1 MSIMTSPAAVD
12 YSTIHADPAGGFIG
26 AAAVIAE
33 SEDGRERVV
42 IKADPYGADVDF
54 TEVVGELS
62 GGWGFAPLRAGY
74 NQIHISE
81 GEYGD
86 TIHRAYYEL
95 GDIELTAR
103 FMRVFYGVHA
113 FPFGA
118 TTGFSQGDWCEGVI
132 VVPDNFEADK
142 AREAAES
149 TLTTFCEWAAGVAFY
164 AEIQSRED
172 DSDEWG
178 VEDALYGIVGYRHD
192 TDSDYLAQGIPVLPE
207 LRELTAHYTTTVEY
221 R

>member
-1 MSIMTSPAAVD
+1 MNTTTNSTAVD
-12 YSTIHADPAGGFIG
+12 YSTIHAYPAGGFIG
-26 AAAVIAE
+26 EAAVIAE
-33 SEDGRERVV
+33 SEDGLERVV
-42 IKADPYGADVDF
+42 IKSDTYGSYLDF
-54 TEVVGELS
+54 TEVVGDLS

-132 VVPDNFEADK
+132 VVPDEFLADK

-149 TLTTFCEWAAGVAFY
+149 TLTAFSEWAAGVAFS
-164 AEIQSRED
+164 AETQNREET
-172 DSDEWG
+172 SDEWTT
-178 VEDALYGIVGYRHD
+178 EDVLHGIIGYRHD
-192 TDSDYLAQGIPVLPE
+192 TDADYLAQGIPVLPE

-221 R
+221 L

>member
-1 MSIMTSPAAVD
+1 MSTMTNSAAVD

-26 AAAVIAE
+26 DAAVIAE
-33 SEDGRERVV
+33 SEDGLERVV
-42 IKADPYGADVDF
+42 IKSDTYGSDLDF
-54 TEVVGELS
+54 TEVVGEFS
-62 GGWGFAPLRAGY
+62 DGWGFAPLRAGY
-74 NQIHISE
+74 SQIHISE

-86 TIHRAYYEL
+86 VIHSAYDEF

-132 VVPDNFEADK
+132 VVPDEFLADK

-149 TLTTFCEWAAGVAFY
+149 TLTAFSEWAAGVAFY
-164 AEIQSRED
+164 SEIQSRED
-172 DSDEWG
+172 SSEEWT
-178 VEDALYGIVGYRHD
+178 VEDALYGIIGYRHD
-192 TDSDYLAQGIPVLPE
+192 TDADYLAQGIPVLPE
-207 LRELTAHYTTTVEY
+207 LRELTAHYTTTIEY
-221 R
+221 L